1 MKEFKF
7 NIPIYDVD
15 VLIVQIE
22 SPEDK
27 EKVKKICEEKNINFT
42 EEFENAILRG
52 VVNGGDTYRD
62 LNNRNIVMFLYP
74 FDNAKKRANVLNHEK
89 RHIEDRVLSYF
100 NVDDI
105 ESAALLAGFL
115 GEKLCEFDITV

>member
-1 MKEFKF
+1 MKTFKF
-7 NIPIYDVD
+7 NIPLYDVD

-27 EKVKKICEEKNINFT
+27 EEIKKICEEKNIDFT
-42 EEFENAILRG
+42 EEFEDAILRG
-52 VVNGGDTYRD
+52 AVNGGDTYRD

-74 FDNAKKRANVLNHEK
+74 FDDVKKRQNILCHEK

-100 NVDDI
+100 GVDDI

-115 GEKLCEFDITV
+115 GEKLFEFENIE